1 MSWAPVR
8 EHSVATY
15 RITTNLPTGLRPGG
29 PALVAESGTL
39 TSMSI
44 SLRRVLTGLAASGGA
59 LVGGLVLANRAL
71 LLDDLPPTLPGAMH
85 DWIWRG
91 WRVRYTVMG
100 DGPPVVLVHGVHA
113 AASSFEMRN
122 VFEPLSQRH
131 TVYAI
136 DLLGFGKSERPA
148 ARYTGHLFA
157 DLLVAFLDEV
167 VRQPAILVGSSLS
180 AAFAV
185 AAARVRP
192 ELVGG
197 LVLLSPTGVTN
208 TGPLTRA
215 FGRLLSVPLIGT
227 AAFNLLVSRASIG
240 SYLRRAYAD
249 TSLVDEPLIGQ
260 QWATSHQPNAR
271 LAPAAFVSGRL
282 DLPFTGSLGSRT
294 APILAIRGSVP
305 GVGAQ
310 ASDAEL
316 RALSDDVTVET
327 IAGAGQ
333 LPHDEAA
340 DRVVDILESWLARP
354 A

>member
-1 MSWAPVR
+1 MTISWRRAL
-8 EHSVATY
+8 SALAAT
-15 RITTNLPTGLRPGG
+15 G
-29 PALVAESGTL
+29 A
-39 TSMSI
+39 
-44 SLRRVLTGLAASGGA
+44 VLAGGLA
-59 LVGGLVLANRAL
+59 LENRAL

-100 DGPPVVLVHGVHA
+100 AGPPIVLVHGVHA

-122 VFEPLSQRH
+122 VFEPLSQHH

-148 ARYTGHLFA
+148 APYSGQLYA
-157 DLLVAFLDEV
+157 DLLAAFLDEV
-167 VRQPAILVGSSLS
+167 VRQPATLVGSSLS
-180 AAFAV
+180 AGFAV
-185 AAARVRP
+185 AAARARP
-192 ELVGG
+192 GRVGG
-197 LVLLSPTGVTN
+197 LVLLSPIGVTN
-208 TGPLTRA
+208 VGPLARA
-215 FGRLLSVPLIGT
+215 FGRLVSAPLIGT

-260 QWATSHQPNAR
+260 NWATSHQPNAR

-282 DLPFTGSLGSRT
+282 DLPFTGSFTTPNL
-294 APILAIRGSVP
+294 PILAIRGTVP
-305 GVGAQ
+305 GIGAQ

-316 RALSDDVTVET
+316 RALSADVTVET

-340 DRVVDILESWLARP
+340 DQVVEAIELWLARQV
-354 A
+354 